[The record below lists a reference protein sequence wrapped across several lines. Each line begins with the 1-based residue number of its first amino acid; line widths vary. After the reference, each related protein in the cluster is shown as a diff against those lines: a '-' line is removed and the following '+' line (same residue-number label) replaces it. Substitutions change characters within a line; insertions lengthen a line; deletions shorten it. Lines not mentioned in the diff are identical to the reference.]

1 MLTLNR
7 RNLVWLIPLLMII
20 TFPAWR
26 LPVAAFL
33 APRGAEESGPGPHS
47 QNEHNFVMQ
56 KVIIVQNQQGKKTA
70 EIRASQ
76 AFTSEIPD
84 EFVLTQVDAD
94 LFDEQGDRV
103 NVQANSG
110 VYNTQTR
117 KLTLVGDVKVN
128 RVSQNQQLFSEL
140 LYYFDETRVI
150 DSPGAA
156 RLVGNRAEIR
166 GSSLHYDIVTAQ
178 YKIGGPVFC
187 VLGSE

>member
-1 MLTLNR
+1 MLTPNR
-7 RNLVWLIPLLMII
+7 RNLVWLIPLAMII

-26 LPVAAFL
+26 VPVAAFL
-33 APRGAEESGPGPHS
+33 MPRGVEDSGPGPDS
-47 QNEHNFVMQ
+47 QNEQNFVMQ

-76 AFTSEIPD
+76 AFTSEVPD
-84 EFVLTQVDAD
+84 EFVLTEVDSD
-94 LFDEQGDRV
+94 LFDEQGDLV
-103 NVQANSG
+103 NVRAMSG

-117 KLTLVGDVKVN
+117 KLTLVGGVKVN
-128 RVSQNQQLFSEL
+128 RVSQNQQLYSEL
-140 LYYFDETRVI
+140 LYYFDETRII

-156 RLVGNRAEIR
+156 RLVGNQAEIR

-178 YKIGGPVFC
+178 YKIDGPVFC